1 MGPQKPTGILNDKLD
16 VKDGNDFALPLVDI
30 DISIHA
36 NQLVQLSG
44 DPIFLGL
51 DLLYASLK
59 EFFCPSGNILV
70 DPVPIVGVMQDHFG
84 LRRWGLQSLKVSKL
98 LQLRL

>member
-36 NQLVQLSG
+36 NQLV
-44 DPIFLGL
+44 
-51 DLLYASLK
+51 
-59 EFFCPSGNILV
+59 
-70 DPVPIVGVMQDHFG
+70 
-84 LRRWGLQSLKVSKL
+84 
-98 LQLRL
+98 